1 MVGIDVNVDVF
12 VRRPSSDGVVFGV
25 AQWRLKNIPFCEKV
39 HTHSVIDDTVRRSQ
53 RENGTL
59 SRVAMAMEAVDVGT
73 VATTVVDDGDAGGT
87 TQKSGGEK
95 KKTFLG
101 PFAVISLSYILFTM
115 TDGAVRMLV
124 LMHAYSKGFDAME
137 VAVMFTMYELC
148 GAGTNLVA
156 GVAGA
161 RFGIQS
167 TLVSGLTLQLA
178 GLGMLFAWSDDWDR
192 RAAIVFVTCAQAL
205 CGIAK
210 DLTKLGGKTVTKLVT
225 PEDKQNSLFKLVS
238 GITGLKNSFKG
249 VGYFIGAAMLSVSY
263 EAALWMQI
271 GLIVLAM
278 PFAVLGLDNSLGRV
292 AKKNINLQTVFKQSY
307 NMNMLSL
314 SRMFLF
320 GSRDLWFEVPL
331 PFFLRSAEGMGWPR
345 SAVGALLAGYI
356 IVYGQLQTWTP
367 KLFLA
372 PLRQNPPNKHVAVVW
387 NFALVSVPIFLGAF
401 IQSGVFQNHPG
412 ETTAKTV
419 VIMIGVFVFAFI
431 FAVNSAIHSYLVV
444 KYADGNKVAINVGF
458 YYMANAFGR
467 LIGTIISGALYSY
480 VGSTV
485 QGFAACFWASSAFV
499 LVSTAL
505 ELYID
510 DDAGGLLC
518 GSISCIEDVENP
530 SVVKE

>member
-1 MVGIDVNVDVF
+1 MRAPHCAAVS
-12 VRRPSSDGVVFGV
+12 RRWSGTPPRMAPVV
-25 AQWRLKNIPFCEKV
+25 E
-39 HTHSVIDDTVRRSQ
+39 D
-53 RENGTL
+53 
-59 SRVAMAMEAVDVGT
+59 
-73 VATTVVDDGDAGGT
+73 VATTTTTVVVDDVGD
-87 TQKSGGEK
+87 SGGRTTTERVLDEKKKMK

-137 VAVMFTMYELC
+137 VAAMFTMYELC

-278 PFAVLGLDNSLGRV
+278 PFAVFGLDNSLGRV

-367 KLFLA
+367 KLFLT

-401 IQSGVFQNHPG
+401 VQSEIFQNHPG

-419 VIMIGVFVFAFI
+419 IIMIGVFVFAFI

-467 LIGTIISGALYSY
+467 LVGTIVSGALYSY
-480 VGSTV
+480 VGSTA
-485 QGFAACFWASSAFV
+485 QGFAACFWVSSAFV

-510 DDAGGLLC
+510 DDGGGLLC

-530 SVVKE
+530 SVVEG